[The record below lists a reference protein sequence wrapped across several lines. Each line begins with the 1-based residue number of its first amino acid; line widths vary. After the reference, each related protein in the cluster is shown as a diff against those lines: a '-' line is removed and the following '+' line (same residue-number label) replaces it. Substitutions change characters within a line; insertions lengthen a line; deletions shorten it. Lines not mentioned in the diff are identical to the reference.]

1 MIPFLLGLRNMR
13 ESKAQSAALWYHYVE
28 AKRTGARNVMRCC
41 TACFFFAALL
51 VLPMLSQA
59 DSIVVDGVTYDHVY
73 VRESGSRYYVQIP
86 ADGRVLSV
94 EKGKIAPGDLKLD
107 EDKKSR
113 EALLAEWKTAR
124 GALAPL
130 LRARPSKPRGG
141 ASAEE
146 ERRPSSMTLRARGDG
161 STGGRSAQDAAKS
174 DGYVRYIKLE
184 DVRLRDALDSLL
196 RPLGL
201 DYEVREG
208 YVYISS
214 IEKLRKETF
223 EDTETRVYD
232 VSGFG
237 ATTPPKIVLRSPA
250 PVANPAYG
258 YSGNSG
264 GYGGGYA
271 SQTRSRQVSRGG
283 YGGGG
288 FGGGGFGGGGNGGGG
303 FGGGGYGGGGFGGGG
318 FGGGGFGGGRD
329 VTALSNISDLFST
342 IDDRIVGE
350 APAVI
355 GMQVQRR

>member
-1 MIPFLLGLRNMR
+1 
-13 ESKAQSAALWYHYVE
+13 
-28 AKRTGARNVMRCC
+28 MRCC

-51 VLPMLSQA
+51 VLPMLAQA

-94 EKGKIAPGDLKLD
+94 EKDKVAADNLKVD
-107 EDKKSR
+107 EDKEAR
-113 EALLAEWKTAR
+113 EALLAQWKQTREAT
-124 GALAPL
+124 APL
-130 LRARPSKPRGG
+130 RRAQPPMPGG
-141 ASAEE
+141 SASAER
-146 ERRPSSMTLRARGDG
+146 EREPSFVALRASGNASPHSQG
-161 STGGRSAQDAAKS
+161 TAGPGKS
-174 DGYVRYIKLE
+174 DGYVRYIKLD

-201 DYEVREG
+201 DYEVRES

-214 IEKLRKETF
+214 PEKLRKETF
-223 EDTETRVYD
+223 EDVETRVYE
-232 VSGFG
+232 VSGLG

-258 YSGNSG
+258 YSGSSG

-288 FGGGGFGGGGNGGGG
+288 GGYGGGAR
-303 FGGGGYGGGGFGGGG
+303 GGGGYGGGGYGGGY
-318 FGGGGFGGGRD
+318 GGGRD

-342 IDDRIVGE
+342 IDDRTVGE
-350 APAVI
+350 TPAVI
-355 GMQVQRR
+355 GIQSQRR

>member
-1 MIPFLLGLRNMR
+1 MGTSGISAGALEVAKAFEDELKRRKLTGKWKVIKTGDRGLFRDVLVDIITPELGR
-13 ESKAQSAALWYHYVE
+13 
-28 AKRTGARNVMRCC
+28 
-41 TACFFFAALL
+41 
-51 VLPMLSQA
+51 
-59 DSIVVDGVTYDHVY
+59 VTY
-73 VRESGSRYYVQIP
+73 E
-86 ADGRVLSV
+86 
-94 EKGKIAPGDLKLD
+94 
-107 EDKKSR
+107 
-113 EALLAEWKTAR
+113 
-124 GALAPL
+124 
-130 LRARPSKPRGG
+130 
-141 ASAEE
+141 
-146 ERRPSSMTLRARGDG
+146 
-161 STGGRSAQDAAKS
+161 
-174 DGYVRYIKLE
+174 YIKLE

-303 FGGGGYGGGGFGGGG
+303 FGGGGYGGGGYGGGG